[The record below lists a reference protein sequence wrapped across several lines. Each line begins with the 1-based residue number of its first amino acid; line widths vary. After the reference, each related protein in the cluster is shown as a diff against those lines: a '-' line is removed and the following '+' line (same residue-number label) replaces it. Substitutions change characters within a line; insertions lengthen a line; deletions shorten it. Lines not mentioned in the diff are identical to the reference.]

1 MKRAVKTIE
10 RPVLLHPTDFSPE
23 SAPALAHAVRIAL
36 RSKHQLVLLHVAAG
50 GREPPKRSGLKYV
63 VDLLER
69 WKYLPAHSEPEALER
84 LLDFKVVFVSVPADH
99 VRTGIV
105 DYLDEHPCDLAV
117 IATVEHKGLSHW
129 LERSTAARALRK
141 ANTMMLFLRQGRKG
155 FVDVATGDMQM
166 KTILAPIDGR
176 LDVGPALLR
185 IEELISEIS
194 PQPHIQWLHVGA
206 TAPRLV
212 LPEGLAPRQI
222 LTREGDVATTI
233 LDVAQRIRADL
244 IAMPT
249 AGRQG
254 MLAALRGSVTA
265 KILEDARW
273 PVLSTPVH

>member
-1 MKRAVKTIE
+1 
-10 RPVLLHPTDFSPE
+10 
-23 SAPALAHAVRIAL
+23 
-36 RSKHQLVLLHVAAG
+36 
-50 GREPPKRSGLKYV
+50 
-63 VDLLER
+63 
-69 WKYLPAHSEPEALER
+69 
-84 LLDFKVVFVSVPADH
+84 
-99 VRTGIV
+99 
-105 DYLDEHPCDLAV
+105 
-117 IATVEHKGLSHW
+117 
-129 LERSTAARALRK
+129 
-141 ANTMMLFLRQGRKG
+141 MMLFLRQGRKG

-254 MLAALRGSVTA
+254 LLAALRGSVTA